1 MTRFLS
7 NPKTFLA
14 MAFLVG
20 LGLGAWAMRFYFN
33 RTLGSWDLTERFAVQ
48 MSEDLNLKADQKRK
62 VTAVLTDQKRRMED
76 LRDHWRVDVRL
87 LARQGEDQIAGVL
100 SPEQLDVFM
109 RLHDRIHG
117 RMDRFLWTSETGPTA
132 VALSDKEPQH

>member
-1 MTRFLS
+1 MTRFLF

-20 LGLGAWAMRFYFN
+20 LGLGAWAMRFYFD
-33 RTLGSWDLTERFAVQ
+33 RTLGSWDPTERFSAQ

-62 VTAVLTDQKRRMED
+62 VAAILTDQKRRMED
-76 LRDHWRVDVRL
+76 FRDHWRVDVRL
-87 LARQGEDQIAGVL
+87 LARQGEDQIAGIL
-100 SPEQLDVFM
+100 SPDQLDVFM

-132 VALSDKEPQH
+132 VAISDKEPER